1 VSERTKRLELHQ
13 VLQALPNV
21 IEAGA
26 FGAARL
32 NLELG
37 VRVAQR
43 RADFESLLKAIR
55 RVPMTV
61 VLEAEDDAWAV
72 LFARLLSATSRCDE
86 LLVFSAAA
94 LERFPNSSVLAHR
107 AWALLQ
113 QRQYEPA
120 LVLIERCVHFGLEIG
135 LARRLRAQVLAA
147 LGRDGWREAFAQA
160 RRSLEGRALGLCLL
174 EEGVWLA
181 HDGDEQAALHCFSAA
196 LPRFDDD
203 AHYRAWLTYNL
214 GLLCLRSLLPET
226 ESYFL
231 ELQRLSTHPDAK
243 PFEARALCGLGA
255 YRRALGEWD
264 RAESAYRRATTLAAT
279 DQDDLQQAW
288 RGLGLTLRMRGLPR
302 HAFDPLLR
310 ALQAQPAKP
319 WVHVELAALHAQLG
333 AYAEVNACLERAGT
347 LSGED
352 FDRAQIVRAALKH
365 RDGDHTGALEVLREL
380 GPNRLWV
387 REESS
392 CFPELFALLGPDA
405 PAPLPRSSTTVEV
418 HACGVLRVTVNGRT
432 VPLGPT
438 GRAGQ
443 LLVLL
448 LEQPDHAQSSAYLL
462 ERIYGRDSRG
472 KAQAL
477 SAVARELRQALG
489 WKESINAP
497 RKAYRLDAAVIWRYD
512 AQQKRARN
520 EPIERFL
527 EGVDA
532 GWTDDV
538 RRHGQILD

>member
-1 VSERTKRLELHQ
+1 MHQ
-13 VLQALPNV
+13 VLQALPGV
-21 IEAGA
+21 IQDKA
-26 FGAARL
+26 FGAGRL

-37 VRVAQR
+37 MRVVQR
-43 RADFESLLKAIR
+43 RTDFDSLLKTIR
-55 RVPMTV
+55 GVPMTV
-61 VLEAEDDAWAV
+61 MLEAEDDTWAV
-72 LFARLLSATSRCDE
+72 LFARLLSATSRCEE

-94 LERFPNSSVLAHR
+94 LERFPNSSLLAHR

-113 QRQYEPA
+113 RREYEPA
-120 LVLIERCVHFGLEIG
+120 LVLIEHCIHLGLEIG
-135 LARRLRAQVLAA
+135 LARRLRAQSLAA

-160 RRSLEGRALGLCLL
+160 RMSLEGRALGLCLL

-181 HDGDEQAALHCFSAA
+181 HHGDERAALHCFSAA
-196 LPRFDDD
+196 LLRFDDD

-231 ELQRLSTHPDAK
+231 ELQRLSTHKDAK

-255 YRRALGEWD
+255 YRRAFGEWD
-264 RAESAYRRATTLAAT
+264 RAEAAYRRATTLVAA

-302 HAFDPLLR
+302 QAFDPFLR
-310 ALQAQPAKP
+310 ALQAQPTKP
-319 WVHVELAALHAQLG
+319 WVHVELAALHAHLG
-333 AYAEVNACLERAGT
+333 EDAEVNACLGRAGT
-347 LSGED
+347 LIGED

-365 RDGDHTGALEVLREL
+365 HNGDQSGALEVLREL

-387 REESS
+387 REEAS
-392 CFPELFALLGPDA
+392 CFPELFALLGTDA
-405 PAPLPRSSTTVEV
+405 PTPLPRLSTTVEV
-418 HACGVLRVTVNGRT
+418 HACGVLRVTVNGRV

-438 GRAGQ
+438 GLAGQ

-448 LEQPDHAQSSAYLL
+448 LEQPDHAQSVSYLL
-462 ERIYGRDSRG
+462 EHIYGRDSRR

-477 SAVARELRQALG
+477 SAVARELRQTLG

-497 RKAYRLDAAVIWRYD
+497 RKAYRLDANMIWHYD
-512 AQQKRARN
+512 AHEKRARN
-520 EPIERFL
+520 EAIEGFL
-527 EGVDA
+527 EGVEA
-532 GWTDDV
+532 NWADDI
-538 RRHGQILD
+538 RLHGQILS

>member
-1 VSERTKRLELHQ
+1 MKLELHQ
-13 VLQALPNV
+13 VLQALPSV

-37 VRVAQR
+37 MRVVQR
-43 RADFESLLKAIR
+43 RADFDSLLKAIR
-55 RVPMTV
+55 GVPMTV
-61 VLEAEDDAWAV
+61 MLEAEDDAWAV

-94 LERFPNSSVLAHR
+94 LERFPNSSLLAHR

-113 QRQYEPA
+113 RREYEPA
-120 LVLIERCVHFGLEIG
+120 LALIERCVHLGLEIG
-135 LARRLRAQVLAA
+135 LARRLRAQALAA
-147 LGRDGWREAFAQA
+147 LGRDGWREAFSQA
-160 RRSLEGRALGLCLL
+160 RMSLEGRALGLCLL

-181 HDGDEQAALHCFSAA
+181 HSGDERAALHCFSAA
-196 LPRFDDD
+196 LLRFDDD

-231 ELQRLSTHPDAK
+231 ELQRLSTHKDAK

-264 RAESAYRRATTLAAT
+264 RAEAAYRRATTLAAA

-302 HAFDPLLR
+302 QAFDPLLR

-333 AYAEVNACLERAGT
+333 EDAEVNGCLERAGT
-347 LSGED
+347 LNGED

-365 RDGDHTGALEVLREL
+365 QSGDHTGALEVLREL

-387 REESS
+387 REEAS
-392 CFPELFALLGPDA
+392 CFPELFALLGTDA

-418 HACGVLRVTVNGRT
+418 HACGVLRVMVNGRA

-438 GRAGQ
+438 GLAGQ

-448 LEQPDHAQSSAYLL
+448 LEQPDHAQSVSYLL
-462 ERIYGRDSRG
+462 EHIYGQDSRT

-477 SAVARELRQALG
+477 SAVARELRRTLG
-489 WKESINAP
+489 WNESINAP
-497 RKAYRLDAAVIWRYD
+497 RKAYRLDANVIWHYD
-512 AQQKRARN
+512 AHEKRARD
-520 EPIERFL
+520 EAIEGFL
-527 EGVDA
+527 EGVEA
-532 GWTDDV
+532 NWVDDV